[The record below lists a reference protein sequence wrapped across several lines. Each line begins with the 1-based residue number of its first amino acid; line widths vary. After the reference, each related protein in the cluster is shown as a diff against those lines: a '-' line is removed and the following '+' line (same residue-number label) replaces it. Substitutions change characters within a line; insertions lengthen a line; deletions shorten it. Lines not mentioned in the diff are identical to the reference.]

1 MQAGR
6 SGVTNLQSALKMYDF
21 LENILY
27 LHMYNEYITCDKSQ
41 HNNVNSYF
49 ASIAYILALLCTYST
64 ITINYLMVFLL
75 VLYMVTI
82 VNLL

>member
-1 MQAGR
+1 MMQAGR

-27 LHMYNEYITCDKSQ
+27 LHMYNEYINKSQ

-49 ASIAYILALLCTYST
+49 ASIAY
-64 ITINYLMVFLL
+64 NYTSPIVHIQYYYNKLFNGFFACL
-75 VLYMVTI
+75 VHG
-82 VNLL
+82 NNC